1 MKTIVGVR
9 FRKPGKVYFFDPG
22 YIQLNLKDKV
32 VVETTMGEDVG
43 EVVINKRQIPDD
55 KVSTEL
61 KRIVRL
67 ANNRDLKR
75 VEDNKIKEQK
85 AMKVCKEKIKKH
97 KLDMNLVDVEYKF
110 DNSKIIFYFTAD
122 GRVDFRELVKDL
134 AAIYKTRIELR
145 QIGVRDEVRKIGLEL
160 GIDEDLIFRHPFPGP
175 GLGIRVIGE
184 VTKEKCD
191 ILREADAIYMDILK
205 EHGLYKEIW
214 QAFATLPDVKTVG
227 VMGDERTY
235 AYLVGI
241 RAVTSSDGMTSDWYK
256 MPYDVLEKIS
266 NRIVNE
272 VDGAN
277 RVVYDITSKPPGT
290 IEWE

>member
-145 QIGVRDEVRKIGLEL
+145 QIGVRDKAKEIGGIGPCGRILCCTSYLTNFDTVSINMAKNQNLSLNPSKINGSCGRLLCCLTYENEVYEEYRKDLPNLGEKVKYEEKEGKVVEL
-160 GIDEDLIFRHPFPGP
+160 
-175 GLGIRVIGE
+175 
-184 VTKEKCD
+184 D
-191 ILREADAIYMDILK
+191 ILNKKYTIK
-205 EHGLYKEIW
+205 
-214 QAFATLPDVKTVG
+214 
-227 VMGDERTY
+227 
-235 AYLVGI
+235 
-241 RAVTSSDGMTSDWYK
+241 TSDEEY
-256 MPYDVLEKIS
+256 
-266 NRIVNE
+266 IVVDKNE
-272 VDGAN
+272 S
-277 RVVYDITSKPPGT
+277 IK
-290 IEWE
+290 

>member
-85 AMKVCKEKIKKH
+85 AMKVCKEKIKNQ

-145 QIGVRDEVRKIGLEL
+145 QIGVRDKAKEIG
-160 GIDEDLIFRHPFPGP
+160 
-175 GLGIRVIGE
+175 GLGPCGRPLCCSLFLTNFNSVSINMAKNQGIALNPTKINGACGRLLCCLGYEDETYTEYKKHFPKLGE
-184 VTKEKCD
+184 SV
-191 ILREADAIYMDILK
+191 
-205 EHGLYKEIW
+205 
-214 QAFATLPDVKTVG
+214 
-227 VMGDERTY
+227 
-235 AYLVGI
+235 
-241 RAVTSSDGMTSDWYK
+241 
-256 MPYDVLEKIS
+256 
-266 NRIVNE
+266 E
-272 VDGAN
+272 VDGKKG
-277 RVVYDITSKPPGT
+277 RVCELNVLSGNYKVKVSDNEEIIVSVDINGNN
-290 IEWE
+290 

>member
-97 KLDMNLVDVEYKF
+97 K
-110 DNSKIIFYFTAD
+110 
-122 GRVDFRELVKDL
+122 
-134 AAIYKTRIELR
+134 
-145 QIGVRDEVRKIGLEL
+145 
-160 GIDEDLIFRHPFPGP
+160 
-175 GLGIRVIGE
+175 
-184 VTKEKCD
+184 
-191 ILREADAIYMDILK
+191 
-205 EHGLYKEIW
+205 
-214 QAFATLPDVKTVG
+214 
-227 VMGDERTY
+227 
-235 AYLVGI
+235 
-241 RAVTSSDGMTSDWYK
+241 
-256 MPYDVLEKIS
+256 
-266 NRIVNE
+266 
-272 VDGAN
+272 
-277 RVVYDITSKPPGT
+277 
-290 IEWE
+290 

>member
-85 AMKVCKEKIKKH
+85 AMKVCKEKIKK
-97 KLDMNLVDVEYKF
+97 YK
-110 DNSKIIFYFTAD
+110 YCT
-122 GRVDFRELVKDL
+122 
-134 AAIYKTRIELR
+134 
-145 QIGVRDEVRKIGLEL
+145 
-160 GIDEDLIFRHPFPGP
+160 PF
-175 GLGIRVIGE
+175 
-184 VTKEKCD
+184 TKES
-191 ILREADAIYMDILK
+191 LLYREIFESY
-205 EHGLYKEIW
+205 YPN
-214 QAFATLPDVKTVG
+214 QASMIKDFWMPNKNWKGCNVNDPSARYLSNY
-227 VMGDERTY
+227 GDS
-235 AYLVGI
+235 G
-241 RAVTSSDGMTSDWYK
+241 K
-256 MPYDVLEKIS
+256 
-266 NRIVNE
+266 
-272 VDGAN
+272 
-277 RVVYDITSKPPGT
+277 
-290 IEWE
+290 